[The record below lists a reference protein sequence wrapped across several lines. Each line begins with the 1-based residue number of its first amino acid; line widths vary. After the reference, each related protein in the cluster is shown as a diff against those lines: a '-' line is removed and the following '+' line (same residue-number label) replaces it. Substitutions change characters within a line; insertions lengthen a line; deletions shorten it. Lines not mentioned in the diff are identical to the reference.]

1 MKQRVMIGMALLL
14 VTALT
19 GCDGAGDRQP
29 TPENQG
35 NVAVVPNEGRLIG
48 QGRMQVDGH
57 LVEVQHGRVSVDNR
71 DYGSVPDGAEIYFR
85 SNGDYRLLQVNGEER
100 RPNRKRQN

>member
-1 MKQRVMIGMALLL
+1 MNQGVMIGMALLMA
-14 VTALT
+14 TALA
-19 GCDGAGDRQP
+19 GCDGAGDRKQ

-48 QGRMQVDGH
+48 QGRMQVEGH
-57 LVEVQHGRVSVDNR
+57 LIEVQHGRVSVDNR

-85 SNGDYRLLQVNGEER
+85 SNGDYRFLQDNGEER
-100 RPNRKRQN
+100 RPSRKNKN